1 MGRDQLEAL
10 VRILQDQL
18 AEGPQ
23 GVIVGSWSI
32 RWDKD
37 IEGFY
42 FDKCEWG
49 GKLATFDGEKAQ
61 VVCHRVRGLFS
72 LHHRSEGYKPGWQ
85 HSTTCRVCLEQL
97 SRVLLHFFGH
107 VIRGRTADAGTQ
119 KVE

>member
-37 IEGFY
+37 IQGFY

-49 GKLATFDGEKAQ
+49 GYCEERPSVINLEGE
-61 VVCHRVRGLFS
+61 VVDRGGPLF
-72 LHHRSEGYKPGWQ
+72 GN
-85 HSTTCRVCLEQL
+85 
-97 SRVLLHFFGH
+97 
-107 VIRGRTADAGTQ
+107 
-119 KVE
+119 

>member
-1 MGRDQLEAL
+1 MGREQLEAL

-37 IEGFY
+37 IQGFY

-49 GKLATFDGEKAQ
+49 GYCEERPSVINLAGE
-61 VVCHRVRGLFS
+61 VVDRGGPLF
-72 LHHRSEGYKPGWQ
+72 E
-85 HSTTCRVCLEQL
+85 
-97 SRVLLHFFGH
+97 
-107 VIRGRTADAGTQ
+107 A
-119 KVE
+119 